1 MLLLN
6 PLSSLSWANKPLGI
20 LTRKSGNDK
29 SIEFTSTLSS
39 KLSKAAKSMMLVSIL
54 AGLSACETMPIPSQ
68 GPVDSQASKSTT
80 VIQAPSQGT
89 IIIREG
95 EGSSYP
101 ASTTIITTTPDSDS
115 TDHYDWSVPPVV
127 SSLPSNSTNTTLP
140 PSSGIITTPST
151 ITHPTPTD
159 VIESN
164 DPLTNSGIS
173 SSSVENGTRNP
184 ISVTAPVIEPPS
196 SQSTN
201 RTPAATVP
209 TMPAPV
215 LTLPPDSDKSAREAL
230 LERARQNSAASS
242 NKSASA
248 SSGEDIPAFQQLM
261 KSGVAALQANR
272 LNDAENSFTRAQRI
286 APRSSAVYFYLSQ
299 VALKKNQPR
308 KAEAMARRGLVV
320 TQDAS
325 RRRALWQ
332 LILRSGQMQNNPR
345 VIAEANAALR

>member
-1 MLLLN
+1 MLFSN
-6 PLSSLSWANKPLGI
+6 PLSSLSWVNKPLVI
-20 LTRKSGNDK
+20 LTRKSSSDK
-29 SIEFTSTLSS
+29 SIECTSTLSS
-39 KLSKAAKSMMLVSIL
+39 RLSKAAKSIMLVSIL
-54 AGLSACETMPIPSQ
+54 SGLSACETMPMPSQ
-68 GPVDSQASKSTT
+68 GSVDSQPSKTTT

-89 IIIREG
+89 IINREG
-95 EGSSYP
+95 EGNRQP
-101 ASTTIITTTPDSDS
+101 VPTTIITTAPDAAS
-115 TDHYDWSVPPVV
+115 TDNQDWSTPAVT
-127 SSLPSNSTNTTLP
+127 SSLPSNSTHPTLP
-140 PSSGIITTPST
+140 PSSGITTPPT
-151 ITHPTPTD
+151 TTPHPTPAD
-159 VIESN
+159 VVESN
-164 DPLTNSGIS
+164 DPLTRSDNRSNP
-173 SSSVENGTRNP
+173 VENSTRNP
-184 ISVTAPVIEPPS
+184 ISDTPPVIES
-196 SQSTN
+196 SSNQSAN
-201 RTPAATVP
+201 RAPTSTVP

-215 LTLPPDSDKSAREAL
+215 LTLPPDSEKSAREAL

-242 NKSASA
+242 NRSASA